1 MTYEEAVKEAER
13 MIDLYRN
20 ESVAFKTQYSD
31 VYDWYKKNTTP
42 SMIADDYDR
51 QFFIDNIVKII
62 YYNKHT
68 SLGKIM
74 SEMAEK

>member
-13 MIDLYRN
+13 IIDLHRDLRVMFKKEYR
-20 ESVAFKTQYSD
+20 D
-31 VYDWYKKNTTP
+31 VHDWYVRVTTP
-42 SMIADDYDR
+42 SMITDDYDR
-51 QFFIDNIVKII
+51 QYFIDNIVKII

-74 SEMAEK
+74 SEMEEK